1 MRVWSFIIFN
11 FILRRSC
18 FMDTLFKI
26 VFEISEEKNYQITE
40 ETDLITD
47 YGFDSL
53 KFILLISEI
62 EEKYEI
68 EFDID
73 DIDIEKL
80 RSMSLLTQLVNKK
93 IGEKDNV

>member
-1 MRVWSFIIFN
+1 
-11 FILRRSC
+11 
-18 FMDTLFKI
+18 MDTLFKI